1 MLRRVL
7 IAVAAL
13 AAAGAFGWLVMSA
26 LGRLLST
33 PAAPPPEAVT
43 AEAPAV
49 TSPVATEPA
58 AGPRIKATLF
68 FASEDGQRLV
78 GVQQDVPLAEGTVAQ
93 ARALVTALLSTPG
106 GAETPLVSTIPE
118 GTTLRG
124 LYVSDQMEVFVDL
137 DATVRA
143 RHRGGSMQELLTVYS
158 IVNTLA
164 VNLPT
169 IAAVQILIDGREA
182 DTLAGHVDLRR
193 PLRKNEALIV
203 TPPSTQSPS

>member
-1 MLRRVL
+1 MLRRAR
-7 IAVAAL
+7 IGVAML
-13 AAAGAFGWLVMSA
+13 LAAGAFGWLVMSA

-33 PAAPPPEAVT
+33 PAAPPPDVT

-49 TSPVATEPA
+49 VPPATTEPA

-68 FASEDGQRLV
+68 FASPDGQRLA
-78 GVQQDVPLAEGTVAQ
+78 GVQQDVPLAEGAVAQ
-93 ARALVTALLSTPG
+93 ARALVTALLAAAPS
-106 GAETPLVSTIPE
+106 EPLAAAIPE

-124 LYVSDQMEVFVDL
+124 VYLSDQQELFVDL
-137 DATVRA
+137 DATVRSK
-143 RHRGGSMQELLTVYS
+143 HRGGSTQELLTVYS
-158 IVNTLA
+158 VVNTVT

-169 IAAVQILIDGREA
+169 VAAVQILIEGREA

-203 TPPSTQSPS
+203 TPESP